1 MATTETAAII
11 MKGTTEQN
19 KTKLDGF
26 SYAHP
31 ENQFCFVL
39 LSLLY
44 NNLAVSC

>member
-1 MATTETAAII
+1 MATTEKATTI

-19 KTKLDGF
+19 KLDGF

-39 LSLLY
+39 LCLS
-44 NNLAVSC
+44 